1 LTSGSRKLSPVEKQE
16 AKIIIRE
23 CIISRFSREEALAY
37 FKQKMKREDLTIYDV
52 DGIKRS
58 LKNDTEKWMNSLMKD
73 RWAYVA
79 QYKERVDEYY
89 KYQKEYWRIFHM
101 NPTNGYLQKITLD
114 SLQNVSA
121 ALTQL
126 YDILP
131 EIAGGTFV
139 DVKNPISKTTEEK
152 TTAENPTAWTT

>member
-1 LTSGSRKLSPVEKQE
+1 MAGSKFQGIQKTE
-16 AKIIIRE
+16 AQQILRE
-23 CIISRFSREEALAY
+23 CILSRFTVEESISY
-37 FKQKMKREDLTIYDV
+37 MKTKLKRQDIEDYDYYRL
-52 DGIKRS
+52 KRS

-89 KYQKEYWRIFHM
+89 KYQKEYWRIFHI

-139 DVKNPISKTTEEK
+139 DVKSPISKTTEEK
-152 TTAENPTAWTT
+152 VTAENPTAWTT